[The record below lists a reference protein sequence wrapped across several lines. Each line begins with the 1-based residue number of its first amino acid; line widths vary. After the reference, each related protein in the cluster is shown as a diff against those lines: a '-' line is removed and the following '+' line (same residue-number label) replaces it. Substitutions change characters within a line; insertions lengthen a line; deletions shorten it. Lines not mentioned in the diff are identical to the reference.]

1 MTNRMKILVAYDGSE
16 CADAAL
22 NDLRRAGLPA
32 YAQIEVLSVIENWL
46 PPPSG
51 IEIIEHI
58 DRDQEYL
65 ALARRG
71 GRRLVGIE
79 PGWDVKSES
88 GAGSPATVIIEK
100 ADKWGADLIVVGSH
114 GRTALGQFFFGSVS
128 QKVLHE
134 ARCSVRVARGR
145 VEESGTPVRLII
157 GFDSSKGAEAAVEAV
172 AARKW
177 PASSEVRIVNAMW
190 AMPQVSSHRMVGP
203 ITKWIAEER
212 ARIKKLI
219 DEAAGKL
226 RAAALRTEVVMKEEE
241 PKRLLIAEAEA
252 WGADCIF
259 VGARGMG
266 RVERFLLG
274 SVSSTVAARA
284 HCSVEV
290 VRDRSGLIKSSRK
303 SGVRPRQ
310 KLPTPVHRKS

>member
-1 MTNRMKILVAYDGSE
+1 MKILVAYDGSE

-22 NDLRRAGLPA
+22 DDLRRVGLPSD
-32 YAQIEVLSVIENWL
+32 AQIKVLSVVENWL

-51 IEIIEHI
+51 LEIIEHI

-71 GRRLVGIE
+71 GIRLVSME
-79 PGWDVKSES
+79 QGWDVKSES

-100 ADKWGADLIVVGSH
+100 ADEWGADLIVVGSH
-114 GRTALGQFFFGSVS
+114 GHTALGRFFFGSVS

-134 ARCSVRVARGR
+134 ARHSVRVARGR
-145 VEESGTPVRLII
+145 IEEPGTPVRLII
-157 GFDSSKGAEAAVEAV
+157 GVDGSKGAEAAVEAV

-177 PASSEVRIVNAMW
+177 PAGSETRIVNATW
-190 AMPQVSSHRMVGP
+190 AAPQLTSHRMVGP
-203 ITKWIAEER
+203 IIAWINEEK
-212 ARIKKLI
+212 ARVKKMI
-219 DEAAGKL
+219 DEAVGKL
-226 RAAALRTEVVMKEEE
+226 SAAGLKTDAVIKVEE
-241 PKRLLIAEAEA
+241 PKRLLIAEAES

-274 SVSSTVAARA
+274 SVSSAVAARA

-290 VRDRSGLIKSSRK
+290 VRD
-303 SGVRPRQ
+303 Q
-310 KLPTPVHRKS
+310 KER